1 MSVKF
6 AVYGPFKV
14 PTQSAVKWG
23 KRRYSVDSQAF
34 WKNENVSEFAQCKG
48 CYVFANASGPGFTP
62 IYVGK
67 TNKSFKSECLQS
79 HKKAKL
85 DGFLND
91 KGKSS
96 LQIFFIVLEN
106 LKNYVDE
113 IYACE
118 SLLIQKCKKVNPKI
132 LNERKLQ
139 EPFVIEGV
147 HGSKSQGKPTTA
159 VSKFKKCLNIK

>member
-23 KRRYSVDSQAF
+23 KRRYSVNSQAF
-34 WKNENVSEFAQCKG
+34 WKNEKISEFAQCKG

-67 TNKSFKSECLQS
+67 TNKSFKTECFQS
-79 HKKAKL
+79 HKKTKL
-85 DGFLND
+85 DGFLKD

-106 LKNYVDE
+106 FKNYVDE
-113 IYACE
+113 
-118 SLLIQKCKKVNPKI
+118 KI
-132 LNERKLQ
+132 NM
-139 EPFVIEGV
+139 FT
-147 HGSKSQGKPTTA
+147 KSQDIVMLMKMNIVIFLDRCISHNMTMVQKKQLLKTA
-159 VSKFKKCLNIK
+159 MQQIQ